1 MKRKIAVILILVLL
15 AAAGY
20 FGLRYYQDT
29 YLTTRHGIYRQ
40 DAAKLDLSGVEEP
53 DLEQISTL
61 TSLQTL
67 DLRETGLTVAEYE
80 QLQKALPECEIL
92 WQVPI
97 QGQYL
102 ELDATE
108 IQIDTLTHAE
118 LESLQY
124 LPKLRKISA
133 EACTDLD
140 MLMELQEKYPDM
152 QVDYL
157 VTIGKKT
164 VSGDAETLSGCDA
177 PVSELMEKLNYL
189 PKLHNLSLAIAEPD
203 NEEVYGLIQAYPN
216 VNIRWNVEVCGRR
229 FTSLIRELD
238 LSGTKMENV
247 ADVESA
253 LKYFP
258 DLERVIMCDCG
269 IPSEE
274 MDALWK
280 RNPEVRF
287 VWSVKIANRAV
298 RTDVTTFMPYQYG
311 IARLRNKDAQEM
323 KYLVDVMC
331 MDLGHMGI
339 TDLSFLRYMPDL
351 EYLIVADCGVT
362 DISPMEGLTKLKY
375 LEAFKNRIRDISVL
389 ATCTSLRDL
398 NVCYNK
404 IRDFSP
410 LYELENIEHLW
421 IMDNYVN
428 NYTRDILEEKFPDAT
443 IMYHTYSSTGNGW
456 RQIPGYYEQRDLLG
470 MWYMTG

>member
-1 MKRKIAVILILVLL
+1 MKRKLVLL
-15 AAAGY
+15 ILLALLAAGGF
-20 FGLRYYQDT
+20 FGYEYYRGT
-29 YLTTRHGIYRQ
+29 YLATSHGVYRL
-40 DAAKLDLSGVEEP
+40 DATILDLSGMEDA
-53 DLEQISTL
+53 DLEQISKL
-61 TSLQTL
+61 TNLKKL
-67 DLRETGLTVAEYE
+67 DLRDTGLTVAEYE
-80 QLQKALPECEIL
+80 NLQKALPECKIL

-102 ELDATE
+102 ELDATDLN
-108 IQIDTLTHAE
+108 IASLTREE
-118 LESLQY
+118 LASLRY
-124 LPKLRKISA
+124 LPDLKHISA
-133 EACTDLD
+133 EDCTDLD
-140 MLMELQEKYPDM
+140 MLMELKTAYPDM

-164 VSGDAETLSGCDA
+164 VSGDTEELSGCDA
-177 PVSELMEKLNYL
+177 PVSELMEKLQYL
-189 PKLHNLSLAIAEPD
+189 PKLKEMSLAIAQPD
-203 NEEVYGLIQAYPN
+203 NQEVYGLAQAYPD
-216 VNIRWNVEVCGRR
+216 VRIRWNVEVCGRR

-238 LSGTKMENV
+238 FSGTQVENV
-247 ADVESA
+247 ADVENA

-258 DLERVIMCDCG
+258 NLERVIMCDCG
-269 IPSEE
+269 VSSEE

-280 RNPEVRF
+280 RNPEIRF
-287 VWSVKIANRAV
+287 VWSVKIANRMV

-339 TDLSFLRYMPDL
+339 TDLSFLRYMPNL

-375 LEAFKNRIRDISVL
+375 LEAFKNSIRDISVL

-398 NVCYNK
+398 NICYNK

-410 LYELENIEHLW
+410 LYELEHIEHLW

-443 IMYHTYSSTGNGW
+443 IMYHTFSSTGNGW

>member
-1 MKRKIAVILILVLL
+1 MKRTITVILILLL

-29 YLTTRHGIYRQ
+29 YLATKHGIYRQ
-40 DAAKLDLSGVEEP
+40 DIRKLDLSGVEEP
-53 DLEQISTL
+53 DLEQIRTL
-61 TSLQTL
+61 TSLKTL
-67 DLRETGLTVAEYE
+67 DLRDTGLSVAEYE
-80 QLQKALPECEIL
+80 QLQKALPECKIL

-108 IQIDTLTHAE
+108 LKIDALTLEE
-118 LESLQY
+118 LTSLQY
-124 LPKLRKISA
+124 LPKLQKISA
-133 EACTDLD
+133 EDCADLD
-140 MLMELQEKYPDM
+140 ILMELKETHPAI

-157 VTIGKKT
+157 VSIGKKT
-164 VSGDAETLSGCDA
+164 VSGDAEDITGCDA
-177 PVSELMEKLNYL
+177 PVSELMEKLKYL
-189 PKLHNLSLAIAEPD
+189 PKLKKLSLAIAEPD
-203 NEEVYGLIQAYPN
+203 NEETYSLVQAYPN
-216 VNIRWNVEVCGRR
+216 MKIRWNVEICGRR

-238 LSGTKMENV
+238 LSGTQMENV
-247 ADVESA
+247 ADVENS

-258 DLERVIMCDCG
+258 NLERVIMCDCG

-280 RNPEVRF
+280 RNPEIRF
-287 VWSVKIANRAV
+287 VWSVKIANRTV

-311 IARLRNKDAQEM
+311 IAQLRNRDAQEM

-351 EYLIVADCGVT
+351 EYLIVADCGIT

-410 LYELENIEHLW
+410 LYELEHIEHLW